1 MPAGEVRSLRSC
13 LRPWGQSFLI
23 VRISWEQ
30 CSHRPAAIRALNIH
44 IHPRYLRQILPGYNF
59 PSSSFD
65 SSTNL
70 PTVQSETF
78 TFMASLQVKNSCR
91 IKKNMITNDEVIVC
105 ACMYASCFTLK
116 SSHSRARAQSRRVIY
131 IVNPTNDLRP
141 GYMERATESCWLVRF
156 GWNDNCV
163 LDPFANSGFNFP
175 AASPS
180 PSFESAA
187 KKSPLRRQGVTMNRG
202 NIFSVYHVHVHR
214 SAKVLV
220 RGLVKFVPA
229 S

>member
-163 LDPFANSGFNFP
+163 LDPFANSAFNFS

-180 PSFESAA
+180 LRVCSNRRR
-187 KKSPLRRQGVTMNRG
+187 KKSTPVNFAQ
-202 NIFSVYHVHVHR
+202 IFSV
-214 SAKVLV
+214 
-220 RGLVKFVPA
+220 
-229 S
+229 